1 MKDWGRM
8 RSHINETNMLTDDYA
23 LACADVIKDGKVDMK
38 DWGRMRSHINE
49 ANPLW

>member
-8 RSHINETNMLTDDYA
+8 RSHINETNMLTDYA
-23 LACADVIKDGKVDMK
+23 LACADVTKDGNVDMK

-49 ANPLW
+49 TNPLW